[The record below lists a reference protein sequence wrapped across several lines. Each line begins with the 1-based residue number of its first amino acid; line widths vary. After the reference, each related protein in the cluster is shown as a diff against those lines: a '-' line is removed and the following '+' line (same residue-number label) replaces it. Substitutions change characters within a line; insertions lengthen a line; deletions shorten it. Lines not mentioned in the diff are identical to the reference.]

1 MLKMK
6 NKMPRLSWPLLVLIG
21 AALVAMF
28 LITTKPRPA
37 PVQVEERAWLVGTV
51 PVSPQALSPQAT
63 VYGRIESLSTA
74 QLNAAVAADVISVEV
89 VEGDSV
95 TKGDLLVR
103 LDEREARLNLSQR
116 EADVI
121 DAEARIEAEK
131 TRSDSDQKT
140 IVRERRLLRLT
151 RDEVA
156 RLQDLL
162 HKKLG
167 SQSAL
172 DNARQAMERQALA
185 VAVREQTIAEHPA
198 RMAQAEAALMR
209 AHALRE
215 QAELDLSRC
224 EVRAPFSGR
233 VARRS
238 VATGRRV
245 KVGDSLLSMYDDSA
259 MLLRALI
266 PERHLPAL
274 RDAIRM
280 QWPLRV
286 SGRLDGEPV
295 EGTLRGLVGEV
306 EADSGG
312 VAALFDIE
320 APPGL
325 LQQGRFLEMDLI
337 LAEREGV
344 IALPHEAVYGAKR
357 VYIVDESSRMRAVEV
372 ERLGATRGG
381 DDETLLLVRSE
392 SLQKGMQ
399 VVSTQLPNAVEGL
412 LVRVSEGRRE

>member
-1 MLKMK
+1 MLKTK
-6 NKMPRLSWPLLVLIG
+6 TKMLRVSWPLLVFLG
-21 AALVAMF
+21 ATLVAAS
-28 LITTKPRPA
+28 LIATKPRPA

-51 PVSPQALSPQAT
+51 SIEPQALSPQAT

-74 QLNAAVAADVISVEV
+74 QLNAAVAADVLSVEV

-95 TKGDLLVR
+95 KQGDLLVR
-103 LDEREARLNLSQR
+103 LDDREARFILSQR

-121 DAEARIEAEK
+121 DAEARVEAEK

-151 RDEVA
+151 RDEVV

-162 HKKLG
+162 KKKLG

-185 VAVREQTIAEHPA
+185 VAVREQSIAEHPA
-198 RMAQAEAALMR
+198 RMAQAEAALKR
-209 AHALRE
+209 AHALRQ

-233 VARRS
+233 VAKRS

-245 KVGDSLLSMYDDSA
+245 KVGDSLVSIYDDSI

-274 RDAIRM
+274 RNAIRM
-280 QWPLRV
+280 HWPLEV
-286 SGRLDGEPV
+286 SGRLDGEAV
-295 EGTLRGLVGEV
+295 TGTLRGLVGEV

-320 APPGL
+320 AAPGL
-325 LQQGRFLEMDLI
+325 LQQGRFLEMELV
-337 LAEREGV
+337 LPEQQGV
-344 IALPHEAVYGAKR
+344 IALPHEAVYGANR
-357 VYIVDESSRMRAVEV
+357 VYTVDDSSRMRPVRV
-372 ERLGATRGG
+372 ERLGATRGRE
-381 DDETLLLVRSE
+381 DETLLLVRSE

-399 VVSTQLPNAVEGL
+399 VVTTQLPNAVEGL
-412 LVRVSEGRRE
+412 LVRVAGDNKE